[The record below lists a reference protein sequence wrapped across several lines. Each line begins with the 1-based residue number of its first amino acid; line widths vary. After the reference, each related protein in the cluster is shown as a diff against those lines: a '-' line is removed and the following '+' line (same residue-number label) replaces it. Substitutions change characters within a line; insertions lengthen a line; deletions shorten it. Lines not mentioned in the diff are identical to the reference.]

1 MFIPSW
7 EYWFLWNFPLAQQM
21 EIGHVNF
28 NYSIICMFRDLH
40 KKFQMIIITF
50 FKKDKIISIYFWRHY
65 WPLLLIISL
74 FDFMCFLKNYCVLSK
89 KICFKSGT
97 ISDGSLKPAEARSI
111 IIVTDGDHTANT
123 CLTIMWHSLWNWAN
137 LNHTYSMTFIEQ
149 KLFPDYSDFT
159 AVIPLSLTVPP
170 LLWAKHWSR
179 KAACQLSLETGFH
192 KLPDRN
198 RIIRGMRSVSIFYTF
213 ILMWLTAD

>member
-21 EIGHVNF
+21 ETGHVNF

-50 FKKDKIISIYFWRHY
+50 FKKDKIISIYFWRHC

-97 ISDGSLKPAEARSI
+97 ISDGSLSFSGETSRGQINYHCYRWRSHSRHLPHNHVTQFMELGESQPHIQYDFHRTKAFSWLQRFYCCHPSVADRPAPPVSKTLKQE
-111 IIVTDGDHTANT
+111 G
-123 CLTIMWHSLWNWAN
+123 SLPA
-137 LNHTYSMTFIEQ
+137 LI
-149 KLFPDYSDFT
+149 
-159 AVIPLSLTVPP
+159 
-170 LLWAKHWSR
+170 R
-179 KAACQLSLETGFH
+179 
-192 KLPDRN
+192 DR
-198 RIIRGMRSVSIFYTF
+198 IS
-213 ILMWLTAD
+213 